1 MDFRTNIAP
10 VPAPFSLSFADR
22 LLVMGSC
29 FAETIGQRLRE
40 SGFNTVQNPFGVVY
54 NPSSIVL
61 SIQRLIQAEPFQ
73 EADLVEYE
81 QLYHSFNH
89 HGSFSGSN
97 PKETLEHMNAAY
109 WKAVTALKEST
120 CLMLTFGTAWVYT
133 LRETGEV
140 VANCHKFPAAHFN
153 RHRLSVIDI
162 VETFVSLFD
171 TLFASNPALRI
182 VLTVSPIRHQKDGFH
197 ANNIS
202 KSMLLLATESLVE
215 RYENVWYYP
224 SYELMMDDLRDYRFY
239 ADDMLHPSPL
249 ATNYIWEH
257 FSESYF
263 SKQTREMA
271 KQVQQIRKAMEH
283 RPFHPDDSAY
293 RRFAQKNLAAIEGLV
308 LSEPALNLKE
318 EKAFFE
324 RIIRGR

>member
-1 MDFRTNIAP
+1 MDFRTNITP
-10 VPAPFSLSFADR
+10 ETAPFSLTFADK

-29 FAETIGQRLRE
+29 FAETMGQRLRE
-40 SGFNTVQNPFGVVY
+40 SGFNSIQNPFGVVY
-54 NPSSIVL
+54 NPASIVRSL
-61 SIQRLIQAEPFQ
+61 IRLMRNEPFRA
-73 EADLVEYE
+73 EELVLYDG
-81 QLYHSFNH
+81 LYHSFSH

-97 PKETLEHMNAAY
+97 LEVVLEHINAAY
-109 WKAVTALKEST
+109 WQAVSALKET
-120 CLMLTFGTAWVYT
+120 NRLILTLGTSWVYT
-133 LRETGEV
+133 VKGSDEI
-140 VANCHKFPAAHFN
+140 VANCHKFPAGHFTH
-153 RHRLSVIDI
+153 RRLSVEDIID
-162 VETFVSLFD
+162 EFTYAFDWLFQ
-171 TLFASNPALRI
+171 LNPELRI

-202 KSMLLLATESLVE
+202 KSILLLAVDELVACFP
-215 RYENVWYYP
+215 NVFYYP

-249 ATNYIWEH
+249 ASAYIWDH
-257 FSESYF
+257 FLESFF

-283 RPFHPDDSAY
+283 RPFHPDETAY
-293 RRFAQKNLAAIEGLV
+293 KRFAQKNLAAIEGLI
-308 LSEPALNLKE
+308 LSEPALNLRE